1 MEWARSRV
9 LVVDDAPANVAL
21 ITELLAEWGFK
32 QVVGVTDPIEV
43 AGAIAMAPPDVVLL
57 DLHMPGLTGFDLMRH
72 LEPWTQGAAPI
83 PVLVLTAD
91 SSIETKRE
99 ALAAGA
105 RDFLVKPFDA
115 EELRLRVSNLLH
127 TRILQQQLK
136 RQNDQLEW
144 RVGERTRELE
154 RTKLEIA
161 DCLALAAEYRDD
173 ATQLHALRIGRTAV
187 LLGDALRVP
196 ESTLTQLGRAASLHD
211 IGKTAIP
218 DAILLKPGP
227 LSASE
232 FETMKSHTVIGAR
245 ILSSSQ
251 SSLLQLA
258 ATIALSHHERWD
270 GSGYPRRLAG
280 DQIPLVGRIAAV
292 ADAFD
297 ALTHDRPYKRASPVS
312 DAVAEILNSA
322 GSHFDPEVTGVF
334 AGLDHLRLASSSGD
348 DLSRPAV
355 TGDYAGAV
363 PLELAALELGSA
375 LAATPTTGLW
385 D

>member
-1 MEWARSRV
+1 V
-9 LVVDDAPANVAL
+9 LVVDDTPANVAL

-43 AGAIAMAPPDVVLL
+43 AGAIAMAPPDLVLL
-57 DLHMPGLTGFDLMRH
+57 DLHMPGLTGFDLMRY
-72 LEPWTQGAAPI
+72 LEPWTQGVAPI

-91 SSIETKRE
+91 ASIETKRE

-115 EELRLRVSNLLH
+115 EELRLRVSNLLQ

-173 ATQLHALRIGRTAV
+173 ATQLHALRIGYTAA
-187 LLGDALRVP
+187 LLGAQLGVP
-196 ESTLTQLGRAASLHD
+196 ESTLSQLRRAASLHD
-211 IGKTAIP
+211 IGKIAIP
-218 DAILLKPGP
+218 DAIFLKPGP
-227 LSASE
+227 LTAAE
-232 FETMKSHTVIGAR
+232 FETIKAHTVIGAR

-270 GSGYPRRLAG
+270 GSGYPRGLAT
-280 DQIPLVGRIAAV
+280 DKIPLVGRIVAV
-292 ADAFD
+292 ADVFD
-297 ALTHDRPYKRASPVS
+297 ALTHDRPYKHASPVS

-322 GSHFDPEVTGVF
+322 GSHFDPQVTRVF
-334 AGLDHLRLASSSGD
+334 ASLDHVRLASPSGD
-348 DLSRPAV
+348 DLGHPPV
-355 TGDYAGAV
+355 TGDYAGAA
-363 PLELAALELGSA
+363 P
-375 LAATPTTGLW
+375 
-385 D
+385 